1 MRSGFTRR
9 ATMAAV
15 LGMLLP
21 CAGVAGQASQP
32 APLKRAS
39 VFYPKAV
46 VARARE
52 NVQKLPR
59 AATVRDALV
68 AAAQPWM
75 KLSDDQ
81 LWELV
86 FGNTIKRSWMVWSNG
101 YCPACKKPVPM
112 YQWRCDAMS
121 HPWKMECPHCHE
133 RFPKNDFAAFY
144 RSGLNEQG
152 VFEPA
157 RADRSLLF
165 NVEHPAPGD
174 PLRTFGV
181 DDGEGYVAG
190 ANRWRFIGAYLI
202 YGQWKQAIVGGIRN
216 LAAAYVVTGDPAYAH
231 KAGVLLD
238 RVADLYPTFDFRREG
253 VLYESP
259 GVAGYV
265 STWHDAAVEVRELA
279 LAYDA
284 VFEGLIGDPSLVTFL
299 ASKAKRHKLANPK
312 ASLADVQ
319 RNIEER
325 IFRDT
330 LRNRPKIESNYPST
344 DVTVLIIHAVL
355 GWPQNRQEVTAMIDA
370 MIDRATAVDGLT
382 GEKGLGGYSAI
393 APRGVAEFLDLFC
406 RADPAF
412 LRQALQ
418 RHPRLHAMYRF
429 HLDTW
434 CLGKYY
440 PSCGDSGSFAAR
452 ADRYAGLALSRNPS
466 IGPSGFAF
474 LWDLFEATGDKDFV
488 RLMFAANGRSL
499 KGLPFDLFAA
509 DPVGFQARV
518 QRAIAEFTPEIR
530 LPSVNKP
537 NWCLAILRSGTGDA
551 ERAVWLDYDSGFAHG
566 HADAMN
572 LGLFA
577 KGLDLLPDFGYPPVQ
592 YGGWRSPQARWYTQ
606 SAAHNTVVIDGQNS
620 RPGRGRTTLS
630 ADGQQFHAIAASA
643 PELAGARRFERT
655 AILVDLSENDF
666 YVLDIF
672 RVVGGTEHIKFVHSS
687 FGRIEPKGLTL
698 SPGGDY
704 GRGALMRDF
713 RRDPRPTPGWSVEW
727 ILEDRFR
734 YLPPGRKVHL
744 RYTDLTS
751 EAEAILAE
759 GWVNASLYHENAETW
774 IPRVLVRRKTSRAP
788 LASTF
793 VGVLE
798 PFDERP
804 SIALARR
811 IGVLPEGSPR
821 QEAERLAPEPV
832 AVEVCLADGS
842 RDVLVAADLGAPDPT
857 VHDASPGAPTKR
869 PESVPRL
876 RLSDAGA
883 RIEAELVW
891 MRFDPAGQPKR
902 VALCRGRSLAA
913 GNAVLH
919 LRKPVDY
926 LEAQWDGRRWQ
937 VVAGP
942 ANSVEP

>member
-1 MRSGFTRR
+1 MRSVLTCML
-9 ATMAAV
+9 AMAGV
-15 LGMLLP
+15 LGILP
-21 CAGVAGQASQP
+21 AGAKAAGKASEPVAKQG
-32 APLKRAS
+32 S
-39 VFYPKAV
+39 VFYPPPL
-46 VARARE
+46 VARGRE
-52 NVQKLPR
+52 NVRKQPW
-59 AATVRDALV
+59 AASVRNALV

-165 NVEHPAPGD
+165 NAEHPGRDD

-190 ANRWRFIGAYLI
+190 GNRWRFIGAYLI
-202 YGQWKQAIVGGIRN
+202 YGQWKQAIVGGIGN

-238 RVADLYPTFDFRREG
+238 RVADVYPTFDFRREG
-253 VLYESP
+253 VLYEGP

-265 STWHDAAVEVRELA
+265 STWHDAAVEVRQLA

-284 VFEGLIGDPSLVTFL
+284 VFEGLVRDPSLVAFL
-299 ASKAKRHKLANPK
+299 ASRAKRHKLANPK
-312 ASLADVQ
+312 ASAADVQ

-330 LRNRPKIESNYPST
+330 LRNRPKIESNFPST
-344 DVTVLIIHAVL
+344 DTTVVIIHAVL
-355 GWPQNRQEVTAMIDA
+355 GWPQNRQEITAMIDA

-382 GEKGLGGYSAI
+382 GEKGLAAYSAI
-393 APRGVAEFLDLFC
+393 APRSLAELLGLFC
-406 RADPAF
+406 RAEPGF
-412 LRQALQ
+412 LRQVLP

-434 CLGKYY
+434 CLEKYY

-452 ADRYAGLALSRNPS
+452 ADRYAGLALGRNPG
-466 IGPSGFAF
+466 IGPSDFAF
-474 LWDLFEATGDKDFV
+474 LWDLFEATGEKDFA
-488 RLMFAANGRSL
+488 RLVFAANGHSV

-509 DPVGFQARV
+509 DPEGFPWRV
-518 QRAIAEFTPEIR
+518 HKAMADFQPEIR
-530 LPSVNKP
+530 LASVNKP
-537 NWCLAILRSGTGDA
+537 NWCLAILRSGAGDA
-551 ERAVWLDYDSGFAHG
+551 ARAVWLDYDSGFAHG

-592 YGGWRSPQARWYTQ
+592 YGGWRSVRARWYTQ

-620 RPGRGRTTLS
+620 RTGRGRTTLW

-643 PELAGARRFERT
+643 PELAGAQRFERT
-655 AILVDLSENDF
+655 AVLVDLSVNDF

-672 RVVGGTEHIKFVHSS
+672 RVLGGTEHTKFVHSS
-687 FGRIEPKGLTL
+687 FGRIEPQGLAL
-698 SPGGDY
+698 SPGGEY
-704 GRGALMRDF
+704 GRGALMRNF
-713 RRDPRPTPGWSVEW
+713 RRDLRPAPGWSVDW
-727 ILEDRFR
+727 TLEDRFG

-744 RYTDLTS
+744 RFTDLTP

-759 GWVNASLYHENAETW
+759 GWVNAASFGRNAETW
-774 IPRVLVRRKTSRAP
+774 IPRVLVHRKTRQAP

-793 VGVLE
+793 VGLLE

-804 SIALARR
+804 RIGLARR
-811 IGVLPEGSPR
+811 IGVVEEGGPR
-821 QEAERLAPEPV
+821 GIGDRTAAEHI
-832 AVEVCLADGS
+832 AVEVRLADGS
-842 RDVLVAADLGAPDPT
+842 RDLLVAADLGPPEPRA
-857 VHDASPGAPTKR
+857 GAPPQPPTSR
-869 PESVPRL
+869 PKTIPPL
-876 RLSDAGA
+876 RLADAGG
-883 RIEAELVW
+883 RVEAELAW
-891 MRFDPAGQPKR
+891 MRFDPAGRPKR

-913 GNAVLH
+913 GGAVLR
-919 LRKPVDY
+919 LRQPVDY
-926 LEAQWDGRRWQ
+926 VEAQWDGGRWQ

-942 ANSVEP
+942 ANSVEQ